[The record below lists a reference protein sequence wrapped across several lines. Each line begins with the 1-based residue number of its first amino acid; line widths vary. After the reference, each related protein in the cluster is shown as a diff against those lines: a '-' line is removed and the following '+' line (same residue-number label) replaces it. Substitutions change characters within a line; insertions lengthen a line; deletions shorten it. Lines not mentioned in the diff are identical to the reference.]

1 MRGFL
6 WLEWRRVRP
15 WVLFL
20 AAAAILLP
28 FLGYLWPRLF
38 SPGRGFPP
46 PAPDPTLG
54 QSVGG
59 FLGIA
64 ALAFY
69 FLWRNRRRDR
79 LPEVL
84 FLSPYHDLAG
94 LAAQFITIAA
104 VWASYIVMLTVWSDL
119 LARLWLSIPYNLLL
133 SAQTGLYMGG
143 LALIP
148 LVGWLTLFERFVER
162 FRLYRRGIPA
172 AVAFLSGSISVSW
185 LLTDALSDISG
196 KLLPSWRILQVGWP
210 TGIQVFDVF
219 QEPLW
224 AMLLLTLVFLGWAW
238 AIGREVEL

>member
-1 MRGFL
+1 
-6 WLEWRRVRP
+6 
-15 WVLFL
+15 
-20 AAAAILLP
+20 
-28 FLGYLWPRLF
+28 
-38 SPGRGFPP
+38 
-46 PAPDPTLG
+46 
-54 QSVGG
+54 
-59 FLGIA
+59 LGIA